1 METVL
6 LFILGIVIFIA
17 GLVVSVALHE
27 LGHLTFAKIFGVKV
41 SQYMVGFGKT
51 IWSIKRGETE
61 YGIKPILLGGYISM
75 AGMFPP
81 LKATETSDTALGSQA
96 ASEAALP
103 EESRAAKT
111 RRNLFGTLV
120 QDAREASATTIGDTD
135 PKRAFY
141 NAAPWKRLIIMFAGP
156 FMNLLIAAGIAAIM
170 ICGFGQATPSVGTVS
185 SCLPATPTASCVSA
199 DAASP
204 ASTAGLKAKDV
215 IESVNGKTIQSPD
228 QITAVLQRSLGK
240 TVHLGVLRA
249 HKHLTI
255 DVTPAAA
262 ERQKVDATGQLL
274 TTSAGKPLTGTV
286 GSIGVSLGFTLVP
299 QNALAIVPSVWQET
313 GATYQLIGNLPSGL
327 VGVWNS
333 TVDHTQR
340 STSGPISI
348 VGVGRAVGDVASV
361 TGAPVSDRV
370 YTILGLLESLNIAL
384 FVMNL
389 LPLLPLDGGHMV
401 GALWEMIKR
410 GYARIAKR
418 PRPAPVDLARAM
430 PLTVVVVSVLVIM
443 SAFLIFADL
452 VNPISIT

>member
-1 METVL
+1 VETVL
-6 LFILGIVIFIA
+6 LFVLGIVIFIA
-17 GLVVSVALHE
+17 GLVISVALHE

-81 LKATETSDTALGSQA
+81 PKPVETTPDG
-96 ASEAALP
+96 ELP
-103 EESRAAKT
+103 GDSRAAIA
-111 RRNLFGTLV
+111 RRSIFGTLV

-141 NAAPWKRLIIMFAGP
+141 MAAPWKRLIIMFAGP
-156 FMNLLIAAGIAAIM
+156 FMNLLIAVGIAAIM
-170 ICGFGQATPSVGTVS
+170 ICGFGQSTPSIG
-185 SCLPATPTASCVSA
+185 AVSA
-199 DAASP
+199 CVPTLSSSTTTAACTANAPISP
-204 ASTAGLKAKDV
+204 AMAAGLKKGDV
-215 IESVNGKTIQSPD
+215 IVSVNGREILAVD
-228 QITAVLQRSLGK
+228 QVTAVFQHSLGK
-240 TVHLGVLRA
+240 PVALGILRGGI
-249 HKHLTI
+249 HKTI
-255 DVTPAAA
+255 DVVPAASQ
-262 ERQKVDATGQLL
+262 RPRLDTTGTPVVD
-274 TTSAGKPLTGTV
+274 SAGKPVVGTV
-286 GSIGVSLGFTLVP
+286 GSVGISVGQTLVP
-299 QNALAIVPSVWQET
+299 QNPLAVIPNVWQET

-333 TVDHTQR
+333 TFDHTQR

-410 GYARIAKR
+410 GFARIAKR

-430 PLTVVVVSVLVIM
+430 PLTVVVVSVLVLM

>member
-6 LFILGIVIFIA
+6 LFVLGIVIFIA

-81 LKATETSDTALGSQA
+81 PKPVEATPDGE
-96 ASEAALP
+96 LP
-103 EESRAAKT
+103 EESVAARR
-111 RRNLFGTLV
+111 RRNIFGTLV
-120 QDAREASATTIGDTD
+120 QDAREASAVTIGDTD
-135 PKRAFY
+135 PRRAFY
-141 NAAPWKRLIIMFAGP
+141 MAAPWKRLIIMFAGP
-156 FMNLLIAAGIAAIM
+156 FMNLLIAVGIAAIM
-170 ICGFGQATPSVGTVS
+170 ICGFGQATPSIGS
-185 SCLPATPTASCVSA
+185 VSA
-199 DAASP
+199 CVPGMSTGTTTAPCAADAPISP
-204 ASTAGLKAKDV
+204 AKQAGLKEGDV
-215 IESVNGKTIQSPD
+215 ILSVNGREILGVDQVTAVFQHSVGKPVALGILRDGSHKTI
-228 QITAVLQRSLGK
+228 V
-240 TVHLGVLRA
+240 VV
-249 HKHLTI
+249 
-255 DVTPAAA
+255 PAASQ
-262 ERQKVDATGQLL
+262 RPKLDTTGNPVVDAK
-274 TTSAGKPLTGTV
+274 GKQVVGTV
-286 GSIGVSLGFTLVP
+286 GSIGISVGQSLVP
-299 QNALAIVPSVWQET
+299 QNGLAVLPNVWQET
-313 GATYQLIGNLPSGL
+313 GATYKLIGNLPSGL

-333 TVDHTQR
+333 TFDHTQR
-340 STSGPISI
+340 SLNGPISI

-430 PLTVVVVSVLVIM
+430 PLTVVVVSVLVVM

>member
-1 METVL
+1 METAL

-51 IWSIKRGETE
+51 IWSVKRGETE

-81 LKATETSDTALGSQA
+81 PKPVEPTPDGE
-96 ASEAALP
+96 LP
-103 EESRAAKT
+103 EDSRAAKA
-111 RRNLFGTLV
+111 RRNIFGTLV

-141 NAAPWKRLIIMFAGP
+141 MAAPWKRLIIMFAGP
-156 FMNLLIAAGIAAIM
+156 FMNLLIAVGIAAIM
-170 ICGFGQATPSVGTVS
+170 ICGFGQATPSIG
-185 SCLPATPTASCVSA
+185 AVSA
-199 DAASP
+199 CVPALSSSATTTAACAANAPISP
-204 ASTAGLKAKDV
+204 AKSAGLKKGDV
-215 IESVNGKTIQSPD
+215 ILSVNGKQILGVD
-228 QITAVLQRSLGK
+228 QITAVFQHSVGKSVALGI
-240 TVHLGVLRA
+240 LRDGA
-249 HKHLTI
+249 HKTI
-255 DVTPAAA
+255 DVVPAASQ
-262 ERQKVDATGQLL
+262 RQRLDTTGQPILD
-274 TTSAGKPLTGTV
+274 SSGKPVVGTV
-286 GSIGVSLGFTLVP
+286 GSIGVSVGQTLVP
-299 QNALAIVPSVWQET
+299 QNALAVIPNVWQET

-333 TVDHTQR
+333 TFDHTQR

-430 PLTVVVVSVLVIM
+430 PLTVVVVSVLVVM